1 MQNNTAPVKI
11 ERLNTALLSHLR
23 RFSADELNLY
33 CGGTDGLSN
42 RLFEA
47 IRTQTDFHSICDF
60 AQTKRYPLAR
70 IRRAILRT
78 WLDLPC
84 DMPVIANYAKVLA
97 IGEKGRQVLKIM
109 KKTCALPIITK
120 PIAANKLDKSIK
132 SALNKDILA
141 DDLYYL
147 AMPNNNM
154 HIAGNSFRKTP
165 FIL

>member
-1 MQNNTAPVKI
+1 M
-11 ERLNTALLSHLR
+11 
-23 RFSADELNLY
+23 
-33 CGGTDGLSN
+33 
-42 RLFEA
+42 
-47 IRTQTDFHSICDF
+47 
-60 AQTKRYPLAR
+60 
-70 IRRAILRT
+70 
-78 WLDLPC
+78 
-84 DMPVIANYAKVLA
+84 
-97 IGEKGRQVLKIM
+97 LKII